1 MKKRSRWRQAISKFN
16 RIKKNRKSESTYREK
31 AEMMQLKSHIDKL
44 KQELKEAQKSN
55 VELTQQL
62 KDANDKIEEVRSIL
76 LPESSYKK

>member
-1 MKKRSRWRQAISKFN
+1 MKKSSRWRQAISKFN
-16 RIKKNRKSESTYREK
+16 RIKKNLKPESTYREK